1 MFWWGK
7 KREKQKLGEDY
18 VAIDVG
24 SEFVKCLIFRKE
36 NNHCFLL
43 GKSRV
48 KHSEGSMRGGMIINI
63 PQALGTIN
71 EAYNKASEISKIKP
85 TSLIMSLPGDLVKSL
100 VTTVHYHR
108 NYPESHLDATELKNI
123 VYKVQ
128 WKAYEQMREVTAKIK
143 EEAIPDVKL
152 INTSVI
158 DTRVDGYKITNP
170 LGFQGGTVTLSIF
183 NAFAPLVHL
192 GALQSIA
199 DEINLDLISVAAG
212 PYALSSSLLAN
223 QPDFSAI
230 FIDIGSHITNVI
242 VINEGGLLGIQ
253 SFAMGGNMFTK
264 QLAQNLKLSN
274 EKAEEV
280 KIKYVLDLLKKKK
293 LKGQIKEIFKQ
304 TALTW
309 VDGVS
314 VALEEFKHLHI
325 LPNKI
330 FISGGG
336 SNLEEIKNSL
346 MTKKWSENLPFSKKP
361 YPAIIDLD
369 DLGFFTAQNDIKID
383 LFDTVVLGLAYL
395 TLESD
400 LKEDVISSMLRRII
414 LSMQN

>member
-7 KREKQKLGEDY
+7 KGGKQKHGEDY
-18 VAIDVG
+18 IALDVG
-24 SEFVKCLIFRKE
+24 SEFVKCLIFKKE

-43 GKSRV
+43 GKSRI

-63 PQALGTIN
+63 PQALNTIN
-71 EAYNKASEISKIKP
+71 EAYKKASEIAKVRP
-85 TSLIMSLPGDLVKSL
+85 TNLIMSLPGDLVKSL

-108 NYPESHLDATELKNI
+108 NHSEAHLDATELKNI

-128 WKAYEQMREVTAKIK
+128 WKAYEQMREITTKTQ
-143 EEAIPDVKL
+143 EETIPDVKL

-158 DTRVDGYKITNP
+158 DTRIDGYKITNP

-212 PYALSSSLLAN
+212 PYALASSLLVK
-223 QPDFSAI
+223 QPDSSFIS
-230 FIDIGSHITNVI
+230 IDIGSHMTNVT

-264 QLAQNLKLSN
+264 HLAQNLKMSN
-274 EKAEEV
+274 AKAEEL
-280 KIKYVLDLLKKKK
+280 KKEYAFKLLKKRKSIDK
-293 LKGQIKEIFKQ
+293 IKEIFKQ
-304 TALTW
+304 TALIW

-314 VALEEFKHLHI
+314 AALGEFKHLHI
-325 LPNKI
+325 LPSKI

-346 MTKKWSENLPFSKKP
+346 MTKKWSKNLPFSKKP
-361 YPAIIDLD
+361 YPAIIDLN
-369 DLGFFTAQNDIKID
+369 DLSFFTSQNDIKID
-383 LFDTVVLGLAYL
+383 LSDTVVLGLACL

>member
-1 MFWWGK
+1 MFKWGK
-7 KREKQKLGEDY
+7 KGGKQKQGEDY
-18 VAIDVG
+18 VALDVG

-36 NNHCFLL
+36 NNHCLLL

-48 KHSEGSMRGGMIINI
+48 KHTEGSMRGGMIINI
-63 PQALGTIN
+63 PQALTTIN
-71 EAYNKASEISKIKP
+71 EAVNKASEISKIKP

-108 NYPESHLDATELKNI
+108 NHSESHIDATELKNI

-128 WKAYEQMREVTAKIK
+128 WKAYEQMRELTTKNQ
-143 EEAIPDVKL
+143 EEIVPDVKL

-158 DTRVDGYKITNP
+158 DVKVDGYKITNP

-192 GALQSIA
+192 GALQSVA

-212 PYALSSSLLAN
+212 PYALTSSLIAG
-223 QPDFSAI
+223 QSDFSAI

-264 QLAQNLKLSN
+264 QLVQNLKLSN
-274 EKAEEV
+274 EKAEE
-280 KIKYVLDLLKKKK
+280 LKKEYANKALGKKK
-293 LKGQIKEIFKQ
+293 LNDQIKAIFKQ

-309 VDGVS
+309 VDGVAVS
-314 VALEEFKHLHI
+314 LEEFKHLHI
-325 LPNKI
+325 LPSKI

-346 MTKKWSENLPFSKKP
+346 MTKAWLKNLPFSKKP
-361 YPAIIDLD
+361 YPAIIDLANLD
-369 DLGFFTAQNDIKID
+369 FFTAQNDTKID
-383 LFDTVVLGLAYL
+383 LSDTVVLGLAHL
-395 TLESD
+395 TLESN
-400 LKEDVISSMLRRII
+400 LAEDVVSSMLRRII

>member
-7 KREKQKLGEDY
+7 KGGKQKLGEDY
-18 VAIDVG
+18 IALDIG
-24 SEFVKCLIFRKE
+24 SEFVKCLIFKKE

-63 PQALGTIN
+63 PQALITIDS
-71 EAYNKASEISKIKP
+71 AVKKASEISKIKA

-108 NYPESHLDATELKNI
+108 NNAESHLDATELKNI

-128 WKAYEQMREVTAKIK
+128 WKAYEQTREITTKTH
-143 EEAIPDVKL
+143 EEISPDVKL

-158 DTRVDGYKITNP
+158 DVRIDGYKITNP

-192 GALQSIA
+192 GALQSVA

-212 PYALSSSLLAN
+212 PYALVSSMLSK
-223 QPDFSAI
+223 QPDLSAI
-230 FIDIGSHITNVI
+230 FIDVGSHITNVI

-264 QLAQNLKLSN
+264 QLAKNLKLSN
-274 EKAEEV
+274 DKAEEL
-280 KIKYVLDLLKKKK
+280 KKEYAGNLLNKKK
-293 LKGQIKEIFKQ
+293 LKDQIKEIFKQ
-304 TALTW
+304 TALIW
-309 VDGVS
+309 VSGVAAS
-314 VALEEFKHLHI
+314 LKEFKHLHI
-325 LPNKI
+325 LPSKI

-346 MTKKWSENLPFSKKP
+346 MTKNWSKNLPFSKKP

-369 DLGFFTAQNDIKID
+369 DLDFFTAQNDITID
-383 LFDTVVLGLAYL
+383 LSDTVVLGLAYL
-395 TLESD
+395 TLESN
-400 LKEDVISSMLRRII
+400 LKEDVVSSMLRRII